1 MSLKMIVPN
10 LGDKGLAK
18 LQQAAPEVE
27 FLVAKSKE
35 DALTLAPQ
43 AHATYTF
50 CTDEFIDAA
59 PNLQWVQAL
68 SAGVERYPFEKIRSR
83 GITLTNASG
92 VYGSH
97 LSDHLMAFILAF
109 SRQLPFLYRAQLESR
124 WENRANYPS
133 GDLDGQALLVDGLGG
148 TGQHLARRAV
158 AFGMRVIATRRH
170 PERPKPDT
178 VESVHPHDQLHKLLP
193 EADWIAV
200 CTPLTEETRDRY
212 HDREFELMK
221 PTAYIT
227 NIARGAIINTNAL
240 MRALDANQIG
250 GAGLDVTDPEPLP
263 SDHPLWKYN
272 NVIIT
277 PHASGHS
284 PYASDRILDFICE
297 NVRLFVRGEP
307 LKNIVNM
314 ELEY

>member
-1 MSLKMIVPN
+1 MIVPN
-10 LGDKGLAK
+10 LGKKSLAK
-18 LQQAAPEVE
+18 LQQAVPEME
-27 FLVAKSKE
+27 FLVAKNKE
-35 DALTLAPQ
+35 ESLLLAPQ

-50 CTDEFIDAA
+50 CTQEFIDAA

-92 VYGSH
+92 VYGPH
-97 LSDHLMAFILAF
+97 LADHLMALILAF
-109 SRQLPFLYRAQLESR
+109 SRQLPFLYRAQLQSR
-124 WENRANYPS
+124 WEKRSNYPS
-133 GDLDGQALLVDGLGG
+133 GDLDGQTLLVDGLGG
-148 TGQHLARRAV
+148 TGQHLARRAI

-170 PERPKPDT
+170 PDRPKPDT
-178 VESVHPHDQLHKLLP
+178 VESVHPHDQLHTLLP

-200 CTPLTEETRDRY
+200 CTPLTAETRDRY

-221 PTAYIT
+221 STACIT
-227 NIARGAIINTNAL
+227 NIARGPIINTNAL
-240 MRALDANQIG
+240 MRALDSNQIG

-284 PYASDRILDFICE
+284 PYASNRILDFICE
-297 NVRLFVRGEP
+297 NARLFVRGEP
-307 LKNIVNM
+307 LRNVVNM